1 MYTEDC
7 MKKFSESLREHP
19 MEIINFKKKKRKLL
33 INDKKKKEKK
43 KRKRKNMLKIQSIV
57 KLRIIVTMQG
67 DIERC
72 HS

>member
-33 INDKKKKEKK
+33 INDKKKKKKKKKEKK
-43 KRKRKNMLKIQSIV
+43 KERKKMLSSLKPLHHDVGPSFSS
-57 KLRIIVTMQG
+57 L
-67 DIERC
+67 
-72 HS
+72 